1 MGDFS
6 LKSLIPSLAHELKFS
21 EAALYERQRALVRAG
36 LLHSSGGRGPGSGVR
51 ATTDAIALLL
61 ISLLATDSLSE
72 TADRTKALANLKS
85 VTGRCPLTGKKT
97 FIDAVT
103 AALQDTSF
111 LGLSAIRI
119 DPKTEPK
126 PQAQATIAYMPQRA
140 GELGDSV
147 FGHKG
152 MVTTS
157 RFYVMAHLRP
167 SEALL
172 TWLWRRHER

>member
-1 MGDFS
+1 MS
-6 LKSLIPSLAHELKFS
+6 Q
-21 EAALYERQRALVRAG
+21 AALYERQRALVRAG

-51 ATTDAIALLL
+51 ATADAIALLL

-72 TADRTKALANLKS
+72 TAKRTKALANLKS
-85 VTGRCPLTGKKT
+85 VTGRCPLTSKRT

-103 AALQDTSF
+103 AALQDSSF
-111 LGLSAIRI
+111 LGITAIRI

-126 PQAQATIAYMPQRA
+126 PQAQATIMYMPRRA
-140 GELGDSV
+140 GDPGDSV

-157 RFYVMAHLRP
+157 NFYVMANLRP
-167 SEALL
+167 SEAL
-172 TWLWRRHER
+172 TGWLRRQHAR